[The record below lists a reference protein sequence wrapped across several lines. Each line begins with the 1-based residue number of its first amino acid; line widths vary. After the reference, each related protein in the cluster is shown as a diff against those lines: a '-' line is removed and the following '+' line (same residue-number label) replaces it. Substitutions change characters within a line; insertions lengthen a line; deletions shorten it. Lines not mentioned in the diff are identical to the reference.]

1 MHFKWSNGY
10 SGLLFLHP
18 YTTSPSSGFMG
29 TMLKNNFWQQSNIH
43 RKIDFK
49 LLQNATNSWSIHMG
63 PTCRPTT
70 SIMGRKKYKTRQL
83 FILSEAK
90 SVFSPSRRNKEE
102 QMPHYTCTTWSKINW
117 VYGGYTKRTHTCLQ
131 TDPVKFKNIYLEE
144 ALGEKGD
151 VQNILDDHEM
161 DWIYLL
167 RIELI

>member
-1 MHFKWSNGY
+1 MVATTSQVDQEMQISIIFVHLNGSNGC

-18 YTTSPSSGFMG
+18 FTPSPSSGFMG

-90 SVFSPSRRNKEE
+90 SVFSPSRRNKGE
-102 QMPHYTCTTWSKINW
+102 QMPHYTTWSKINA
-117 VYGGYTKRTHTCLQ
+117 VETISVEFLH
-131 TDPVKFKNIYLEE
+131 D
-144 ALGEKGD
+144 
-151 VQNILDDHEM
+151 
-161 DWIYLL
+161 
-167 RIELI
+167 